1 MIHPRFVVLGAG
13 LALGV
18 LFAGAVT
25 GRGQEPAGLPKRV
38 SFSKKAGVVPTVRV
52 PSSIHLNAMGGER
65 SPAAVAG
72 ACGVAISPGT
82 SPGGGYLPLSSLG
95 VPTIGH
101 ASDDQVYHQDVPAFT
116 FAGKTYT
123 VIGFSTNGYAIIGG
137 FVATADNSIFNQ
149 HFPSDSRPNN
159 VLAPFWTDLHPG
171 VAGAMRIAV
180 LDDGG
185 DSWIVLDW
193 EGVREWSTPNSN
205 SFQIWIG
212 VNGDSHPGEDVS
224 FAYGLIQGSG
234 DLGYLTVGAENEY
247 GDSGANFYFDRTGT
261 LPSSGLQLRVTTS
274 SCMTTRAVNLS
285 TRMQVQTG
293 DGVGIGGFVISNRAP
308 KHVLIRAIGPSLAGF
323 GVANALADPVLELYD
338 GYGFIMLTNDDWRD
352 DPEQEAA
359 IQASGLSPSHGHE
372 SAIDATLYGGSYTA
386 LVRGYDQTSG
396 VAVVEV
402 YDLDESVPSTLVNL
416 STRAF
421 VNAGDN
427 IVIAGFALSN
437 HGGSNQVVVRGLGPS
452 LSAAGVPNALGDP
465 TLELR
470 DGNGGLILA
479 NDDWQDDAAQ
489 AGIVSAAGLA
499 PVHNF
504 EAAIAATLPPGLYTG
519 LLRGLNNSSGIGL
532 VEVYD
537 LGP

>member
-1 MIHPRFVVLGAG
+1 MIHRKFAG
-13 LALGV
+13 LSVGLTLGV
-18 LFAGAVT
+18 LFVGAVPSL
-25 GRGQEPAGLPKRV
+25 GQGPATLPEHV
-38 SFSKKAGVVPTVRV
+38 SLSKNVVPTIKV
-52 PSSIHLNAMGGER
+52 PNSIHLDAMGGQR
-65 SPAAVAG
+65 SPAAMSG
-72 ACGVAISPGT
+72 ACGVAIAPGT

-101 ASDDQVYHQDVPAFT
+101 ASDDHVYNRDVPPFT
-116 FAGKTYT
+116 FAGKTHT
-123 VIGFSTNGYAIIGG
+123 VIGFSTNGYAIVGG

-149 HFPSDSRPNN
+149 HFPYDARPNN

-180 LDDGG
+180 LEDEG

-212 VNGDSHPGEDVS
+212 VNGDSHPVEDVS

-234 DLGYLTVGAENEY
+234 DSGYLTVGAENEY
-247 GDSGANFYFDRTGT
+247 GDSGANFYFDGTGT
-261 LPSSGLQLRVTTS
+261 LPSNGTQLRVTTS
-274 SCMTTRAVNLS
+274 SCLTTRAVNLS

-293 DGVGIGGFVISNRAP
+293 DGIGIGGFMISGWAP

-323 GVANALADPVLELYD
+323 GVPNALADPVLELRD
-338 GYGFIMLTNDDWRD
+338 GYGFIMIENDDWRD
-352 DPEQEAA
+352 DPDQEAA
-359 IQASGLSPSHGHE
+359 IQASGLPPSNGFE
-372 SAIDATLYGGSYTA
+372 SAIDVTLYGGSYTA
-386 LVRGYDQTSG
+386 LVRGHDQTSG
-396 VAVVEV
+396 VALVEV
-402 YDLDESVPSTLVNL
+402 YDLDESVPSGLVNL

-421 VNAGDN
+421 VNGGDN

-437 HGGSNQVVVRGLGPS
+437 HGGSDQVVVRGLGPS
-452 LSAAGVPNALGDP
+452 LTAAGVSNALGDP
-465 TLELR
+465 VLELR

-489 AGIVSAAGLA
+489 AAILSDAGLA
-499 PVHNF
+499 PSHNL
-504 EAAIAATLPPGLYTG
+504 ESAVAATLPPGLYTG
-519 LLRGLNNSSGIGL
+519 LLRGLNNSTGIGL

-537 LGP
+537 RGP